1 MFSFYRIGAT
11 NILIYNTKCTHF
23 YYFCENFHTKTMAQ
37 LFTKRDIR
45 ALALL
50 LPLLVVLVW
59 VVVEALNSGPSKHS
73 DTPASEDVFAQ
84 TDSIQ
89 QALSL
94 SPFDPNTVTY
104 EELREMNVD
113 KFVARNI
120 VKYRS
125 TGRTFSIPE
134 DVAIVYGISDSLY
147 AQLKPYIRIG
157 AKYLPQPKTYTSDT
171 LTGERFTRK
180 SSAFKRIPFDP
191 TTLDAEGFYGLGCF
205 TARQAEAMVEYR
217 QRLGGFR
224 SLLEFA
230 DCYLISDTL
239 YAAMEEFITLSPIP
253 EPEKVLVDINSAD
266 STTLVALP
274 GIGPASAVDSIL
286 YRERLGGYH
295 STEQLKDLAVIMDK
309 NYDRFVKEIWCDSCK
324 IQKIDI
330 NFVAPKELARH
341 PYMTATRMRKILKQR
356 QKRGGWSTIEEMVK
370 DKIFTEEEA
379 ARISPYLQF
388 NPVEK

>member
-73 DTPASEDVFAQ
+73 DTPTSEDVFAQ
-84 TDSIQ
+84 ADSIQ

-157 AKYLPQPKTYTSDT
+157 AKYLPQPKTYASDT

-180 SSAFKRIPFDP
+180 SRAFKRIPFDP
-191 TTLDAEGFYGLGCF
+191 NTLDAEGFYGLGCF

-274 GIGPASAVDSIL
+274 GIGPASAVDIIL
-286 YRERLGGYH
+286 YREKLGGYH

>member
-1 MFSFYRIGAT
+1 
-11 NILIYNTKCTHF
+11 
-23 YYFCENFHTKTMAQ
+23 MAP

-45 ALALL
+45 GLALL
-50 LPLLVVLVW
+50 LPLLVVLSW
-59 VVVEALNSGPSKHS
+59 VLAEALRTGSSNHS
-73 DTPASEDVFAQ
+73 DTPTTEAIFAQ
-84 TDSIQ
+84 ADSLQ
-89 QALSL
+89 KALSL
-94 SPFDPNTVTY
+94 RPFDPNTVTY
-104 EELREMNVD
+104 EELREMNVE

-125 TGRTFSIPE
+125 TGRTFAIPE

-147 AQLKPYIRIG
+147 AQLKPYIRIDQ
-157 AKYLPQPKTYTSDT
+157 KYRPQPKSYATDS
-171 LTGERFTRK
+171 LNINNFTRK
-180 SSAFKRIPFDP
+180 SRAFKRVAFDP
-191 TTLDAEGFYGLGCF
+191 NTLDAEGFYALGCF

-217 QRLGGFR
+217 ERNGGFH

-239 YAAMEEFITLSPIP
+239 YAAMEEFITLSPLP

-274 GIGPASAVDSIL
+274 GIGPASAVDIIL

-295 STEQLKDLAVIMDK
+295 STEQLKDLAVIMEK

-370 DKIFTEEEA
+370 DKIFTTEEA